1 MLKQLLHRYQQ
12 DIVGFGFIYRPY
24 IHLSILLLM
33 YVFVIAFAYFF
44 KMNYIFMTLTCIIAT
59 LLFPTILYLL
69 YEYSSEENEF
79 SEFTSFISHMCGS
92 FKLHPKILNTLLEC
106 ELVTHGKLKQ
116 KVEEV
121 IANLRNGEAYDTS
134 LEPLLACY
142 NYHLFKNLIQ
152 LMISVEYF
160 GANKYEE
167 GINLI
172 QDDLDDVIE
181 DMYTYQHNLIQ
192 IRTKVFILCILSIIV
207 SFICRKMMSQLF
219 DFDNHIV
226 YQVTLF
232 MYVMALFS
240 SITASQLFLRHTWCI
255 WRNHE

>member
-106 ELVTHGKLKQ
+106 ELVTQGKLKQ
-116 KVEEV
+116 KIEEV
-121 IANLRNGEAYDTS
+121 IANLRNGEA
-134 LEPLLACY
+134 
-142 NYHLFKNLIQ
+142 
-152 LMISVEYF
+152 
-160 GANKYEE
+160 
-167 GINLI
+167 
-172 QDDLDDVIE
+172 
-181 DMYTYQHNLIQ
+181 Q
-192 IRTKVFILCILSIIV
+192 IY
-207 SFICRKMMSQLF
+207 M
-219 DFDNHIV
+219 
-226 YQVTLF
+226 
-232 MYVMALFS
+232 
-240 SITASQLFLRHTWCI
+240 
-255 WRNHE
+255 